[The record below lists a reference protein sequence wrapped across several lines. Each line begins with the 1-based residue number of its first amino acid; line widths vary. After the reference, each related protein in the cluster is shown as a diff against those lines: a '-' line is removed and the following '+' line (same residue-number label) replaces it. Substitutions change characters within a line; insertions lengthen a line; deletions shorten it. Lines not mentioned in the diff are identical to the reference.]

1 MLITRLFLA
10 IAALILPSLAYA
22 NGAVALDSRV
32 FVERIVRDGDGRSKA
47 ILEEPRLVVPGD
59 RLVFVLNYRNTGA
72 TSATD
77 FVVTN
82 PMPDAVS
89 FQGTGDPGA
98 LVSVDGGRS
107 WGILPALKIRDA
119 DGAVRSARPEDVTH
133 VRWAVKRT
141 IPSGSAGKLSFRG
154 IVR

>member
-1 MLITRLFLA
+1 MLVIRLFLA
-10 IAALILPSLAYA
+10 IAALVAPSLAQA
-22 NGAVALDSRV
+22 NEAVALDSRV
-32 FVERIVRDGDGRSKA
+32 FVERLVRDADGRSRA
-47 ILEEPRLVVPGD
+47 VLEEPKLVVPGD
-59 RLVFVLNYRNTGA
+59 RLVFILNYRNTGA
-72 TSATD
+72 APATD

-82 PMPDAVS
+82 PMPNAVS

-107 WGILPALKIRDA
+107 WGALPALKIRDS
-119 DGAVRSARPEDVTH
+119 DGARRSARPEDVTH
-133 VRWAVKRT
+133 VRWAMKRA